1 MGGLWPGNARALL
14 LSGKDLVRP
23 PGNNSQRGSASGTHT
38 AMSRADV
45 ASSAEG
51 ASVIG
56 HKSAANRPQSC
67 LPSPGSREEERRPGS
82 QQWSP
87 QTGKLRLCT
96 HRVEL
101 GLQAGVSCFCG
112 CRAWA
117 WETLQSGGLY
127 ACPHAGPAW
136 QRSSHLW
143 PATLKDG
150 LCPFKGPFFVLCPD
164 HHVRL
169 TTSPRGAGGGPQP
182 LGRASRGPQGEAA
195 SAVDSSAPSPGTSS
209 EEVAAVAAPETL
221 IPFHQ

>member
-1 MGGLWPGNARALL
+1 MGTSQPQTDHKAACFPWPPRRRGAARLPAVVPSDRETEALRSQSGAGTPGRCQLFLWMQSLGLGDPAGR
-14 LSGKDLVRP
+14 RP
-23 PGNNSQRGSASGTHT
+23 LR
-38 AMSRADV
+38 V
-45 ASSAEG
+45 
-51 ASVIG
+51 
-56 HKSAANRPQSC
+56 
-67 LPSPGSREEERRPGS
+67 SPGRE
-82 QQWSP
+82 
-87 QTGKLRLCT
+87 
-96 HRVEL
+96 
-101 GLQAGVSCFCG
+101 
-112 CRAWA
+112 
-117 WETLQSGGLY
+117 
-127 ACPHAGPAW
+127 HAGPAW
-136 QRSSHLW
+136 QRSSHLR